1 MVKLYSTH
9 CPKCK
14 ILTIKLQQK
23 NIDFTEI
30 DDMAVM
36 QSLGFRSAPML
47 SVDGQIMDF
56 NKALAWIKEQ

>member
-23 NIDFTEI
+23 NINFTEI
-30 DDMAVM
+30 DDIAVM
-36 QSLGFRSAPML
+36 QSLGFKSAPML
-47 SVDGQIMDF
+47 SVDGKIMDF
-56 NKALAWIKEQ
+56 NKALAWVREQ

>member
-23 NIDFTEI
+23 NINFTEI
-30 DDMAVM
+30 DDIAVM
-36 QSLGFRSAPML
+36 QSLGFKSAPML
-47 SVDGQIMDF
+47 SVDGKIMDF
-56 NKALAWIKEQ
+56 NKALAWVKEQ

>member
-1 MVKLYSTH
+1 MIKLYSTH

>member
-1 MVKLYSTH
+1 MIKLYSTH

-23 NIDFTEI
+23 NINFTEI
-30 DDMAVM
+30 DDIAIM
-36 QSLGFRSAPML
+36 QSLGFKSAPML

-56 NKALAWIKEQ
+56 NNALAWVKEQ